1 MKVIFA
7 GSPDIKAE
15 PGRDLL
21 RMGIEDARSHGIEI
35 TEVLCG
41 QSRKGIDKC
50 AREWAAENSLPLVGY
65 GADYD
70 AHRAFGGYMRNCE
83 LVENGDAL
91 IAISTGTAGTEHLIS
106 IALAQG
112 MPVFAISVT
121 PCTSS
126 VMLRGSP
133 TTAPRRA

>member
-15 PGRDLL
+15 PGRELL
-21 RMGIEDARSHGIEI
+21 EVGIQDARSHGIEV

-41 QSRKGIDKC
+41 QSRKGIDKA
-50 AREWAAENSLPLVGY
+50 AREWAKENSVPVVDY

-70 AHRAFGGYMRNCE
+70 TNRAFGGYMRNHE
-83 LVENGDAL
+83 LVESGDAL
-91 IAISTGTAGTEHLIS
+91 IVVTTGTAGTEHLIHV
-106 IALAQG
+106 ARAKG

-121 PCTSS
+121 RVPS
-126 VMLRGSP
+126 VPSV
-133 TTAPRRA
+133 